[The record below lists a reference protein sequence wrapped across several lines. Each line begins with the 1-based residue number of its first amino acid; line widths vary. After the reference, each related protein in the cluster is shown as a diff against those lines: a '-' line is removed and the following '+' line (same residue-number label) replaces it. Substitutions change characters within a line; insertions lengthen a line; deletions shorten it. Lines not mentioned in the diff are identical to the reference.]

1 MTNRI
6 ETLRTLLK
14 DGRFFK
20 LICGAGNEDAEE
32 VRRLAV
38 IYTLAGATG
47 FDVSATPRVV
57 GACKAGIDR
66 AFELALQLKIDIAL
80 RPFITVSV
88 GMPGDHH
95 VRKAII
101 DPAKCVSCDLC
112 IPVCPTDAIPSE
124 LVVIRELCI
133 GCGACEAACPPK
145 VSAIKYEHDAK
156 GLREILP
163 ACLAAGAENIELH
176 AAIPDNETVME
187 EWKVVN
193 EVNPHQFNSMCLDR
207 LHLGNFQLIDRI
219 KAAVAVSGDR
229 TIIQAD
235 GLPMSGTKDD
245 YNTTLQSVAT
255 ADIIAKELWL
265 NKKNAAYRGKFHILL
280 SGGTNGYTAE
290 LSRLVG
296 VRYGGLSMGTHA
308 RKTVQDCLAAAN
320 FDEDFPALLA
330 AVNRARALV
339 SK

>member
-1 MTNRI
+1 MSRFDS
-6 ETLRTLLK
+6 LRGLLQEGK
-14 DGRFFK
+14 FFK
-20 LICGAGNEDAEE
+20 LICGAGNENSEE

-38 IYTLAGATG
+38 IYSLAGATG
-47 FDVSATPRVV
+47 FDVSATPSVV
-57 GACKAGIDR
+57 SACKSGIDT
-66 AFELALQLKIDIAL
+66 ALSIAPQFGVAIPI

-95 VRKAII
+95 VRKALI
-101 DPAKCVSCDLC
+101 DPAKCVSCNLC

-124 LVVIRELCI
+124 LKVIRELCI

-145 VSAIKYEHDAK
+145 VSAINYEHDAK
-156 GLREILP
+156 GLRETLP

-176 AAIPDNETVME
+176 AAIPDNETVLQ
-187 EWKVVN
+187 EWKIVN
-193 EVNPHQFNSMCLDR
+193 AVNPQQFNSMCLDR

-219 KAAVAVSGDR
+219 KAAIEISGDR

-245 YNTTLQSVAT
+245 FNTTLQAIAT
-255 ADIIAKELWL
+255 ADIIAKELRL
-265 NKKNAAYRGKFHILL
+265 TKKNAAYRDKFHILL

-290 LSRLVG
+290 LARLVG

-308 RKTVQDCLAAAN
+308 RKTVQDRLVAPD
-320 FDEDFPALLA
+320 FDADLPALRA
-330 AVNRARALV
+330 AVDRAKTLV
-339 SK
+339 SR